1 MMGREKTAPRPSD
14 HHGHHHFIQLLRC
27 SDFKNDLARQNLN
40 TMLSKTLKSRILEL
54 IKDGYSA
61 YQECLNE
68 LREFLATGLIQ
79 RSIFL
84 SSLGMH
90 SEIIEDLEYAV
101 ERTNFSG
108 ECIDLLNF
116 TTGTFYDALGN
127 NEMRDRAEHP
137 IFSSALKILDDPSD
151 KILVAARDISIGDV
165 LCVENPISYGMFMCT
180 DTDLSSSGNAWLYC
194 TECFKMCFYLRPCSK
209 CSWINYCSDQ
219 CEKVAWDKY
228 HKGECANM
236 NAYIALFKSTL
247 VFNTLAMI
255 SAGFPKSTAC
265 MEKFVNFFMDE
276 ALPKAY
282 ALLEDCVTPVYF
294 HDTGVISF
302 EKRGWGIYKSSSFF
316 EKTCDGNVLS
326 TFYQK
331 TRVIRAVK
339 PIKKGEKLTMR
350 PNWRV
355 QVKNIFTQISRSEII
370 EVAISLHVF
379 VRSTKINDV
388 PVAGNLDVFVQ
399 SSDKDLGVADVE
411 HYLIVSFD
419 QCPS

>member
-236 NAYIALFKSTL
+236 SLSNKENFEMLIKVSELCVGRGQREYL
-247 VFNTLAMI
+247 VLRELVGRFI
-255 SAGFPKSTAC
+255 
-265 MEKFVNFFMDE
+265 EI
-276 ALPKAY
+276 
-282 ALLEDCVTPVYF
+282 YF
-294 HDTGVISF
+294 HA
-302 EKRGWGIYKSSSFF
+302 
-316 EKTCDGNVLS
+316 
-326 TFYQK
+326 Q
-331 TRVIRAVK
+331 
-339 PIKKGEKLTMR
+339 TMR
-350 PNWRV
+350 SNNIIPV